1 MEHLINETTLRQA
14 MARGYCTKE
23 NEKKVLDPELIE
35 AMLVEIKDVVCP
47 AYNSI
52 NKRATLTMKGTS

>member
-1 MEHLINETTLRQA
+1 MEHLINESTLRQA

-23 NEKKVLDPELIE
+23 NENKEIDPELIE

-47 AYNSI
+47 AYDSI
-52 NKRATLTMKGTS
+52 NMRATLTMKGKS